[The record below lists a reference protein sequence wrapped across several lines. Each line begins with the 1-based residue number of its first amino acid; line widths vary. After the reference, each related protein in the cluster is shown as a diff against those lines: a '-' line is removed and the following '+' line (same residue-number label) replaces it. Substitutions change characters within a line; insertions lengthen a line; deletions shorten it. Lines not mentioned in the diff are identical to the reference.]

1 MTLNIPLELDY
12 GKPMASG
19 PIPHPLADHDAL
31 PSAHTK
37 HPTLLVQPGLI
48 VLLLKVLIIA
58 ARVVVSLC
66 REAVA

>member
-12 GKPMASG
+12 GKRPNPPPPS
-19 PIPHPLADHDAL
+19 ISRSDAL